1 MSMPHRRVLMATVN
15 QWHSPFQV
23 GSHHLARGFVQ
34 AGWEVGFVSEPISPW
49 HLLAGNTEELQER
62 YGLYR
67 SGGIRESAGKLWT
80 YVPGALFTPHNKPL
94 LNHAWIAER
103 WAQLTCPD
111 LVRHLEQEGFG
122 EVDVL
127 YCDSVVHQGWLKNI
141 RAQKSVYRIAD
152 ALSGFKKTTAATLQ
166 LEQKVARSVD
176 LVVYA
181 ARSLEGYV
189 KNLRPKSMAYL
200 PNAVNF
206 GHFSAG
212 SYECPQD
219 YAAIPRPIAVYV
231 GAMDVWFDYRLMNE
245 VVARL
250 PHVSFVLIG
259 PDELARQRLRPR
271 PNLHVLG
278 RRPYEEVPAYL
289 HHAHVGLI
297 PFDAVNH
304 AELVNSIHPLK
315 LYEYAACGLPIVAT
329 EWEELTY
336 LKSPAH
342 LCRGTEDFVRAI
354 EQALSSRPER
364 APLQTYAAAHDWRA
378 RVSTLLDQLG
388 VQAG

>member
-1 MSMPHRRVLMATVN
+1 MASVN

-34 AGWEVGFVSEPISPW
+34 AGWEVGFVSEPVSPW
-49 HLLAGNTEELQER
+49 HLLGGNKAELQER
-62 YGLYR
+62 YRLYR
-67 SGGIRESAGKLWT
+67 SGGVREYSGMLWA
-80 YVPGALFTPHNKPL
+80 YVPGAFLTPHNKPFL
-94 LNHAWIAER
+94 KQAWLAER

-111 LVRHLEQEGFG
+111 LVGKLKQEGFG
-122 EVDVL
+122 QVDVL
-127 YCDSVVHQGWLKNI
+127 YCDSVVHHGWLKDI

-152 ALSGFKKTTAATLQ
+152 ALPGFKKTTAATLQ
-166 LEQKVARSVD
+166 LERKLARSVD

-181 ARSLEGYV
+181 ARSLEAYV
-189 KNLRPKSMAYL
+189 KNLGPRSMAYL

-206 GHFSAG
+206 GQFSGG
-212 SYECPQD
+212 SYDCPND

-231 GAMDVWFDYRLMNE
+231 GAMDVWFDYRLMDE

-250 PHVSFVLIG
+250 PNVSFVLIG

-271 PNLHVLG
+271 PNLHLLG
-278 RRPYEEVPAYL
+278 RRAYGDVPAYL
-289 HHAHVGLI
+289 HHANVGLI

-304 AELVNSIHPLK
+304 AELVKSIHPLK

-342 LCRGTEDFVRAI
+342 LCRGADDFVRAI
-354 EQALSSRPER
+354 ERAISSRPPRE
-364 APLQTYAAAHDWRA
+364 PLQAYAAAHDWGA
-378 RVSTLLDQLG
+378 RVSALLDQLG
-388 VQAG
+388 VPAG